1 MSEKELDNVDWS
13 MYINTEEADKEDGMK
28 KIVNQNNKDE
38 EFVSD
43 WKKTYN
49 KKNRQQ
55 EDDIEIAF

>member
-13 MYINTEEADKEDGMK
+13 MYINTEEVDKEDGMK